1 MTRYVI
7 ESNPTSIVSDSRLV
21 TPGALFLAYPGE
33 RIDGRDYIADA
44 IKKGSA
50 AILWEPRDFEW
61 KAEWAVEN
69 TPVVNL
75 KQQASV
81 IAGQFYKNPSERLW
95 VVGVTGTNGKTSVT
109 QWLGQAFNYIN
120 KKTAIIGTLGNG
132 LLGEL
137 AETQNTTPDAI
148 LLQRLLSDYVQQ
160 EVEVVAM
167 EVSSHGLHQ
176 GRVKGVHFDVAV
188 LTNLSRD
195 HLDYHKTFEQYAD
208 AKKQLFLSEGL
219 KFAVLNEDDAFG
231 KSLKAELSGLGV
243 SVLTYGIGHGDIS
256 ASRVN
261 IENGRINFFVTT
273 PFGQSDVSVRL
284 IGQFNVYNTLAVL
297 ATLLVSEVSLVD
309 AVEALT
315 HLQPINGRMQLFGG
329 DYLPLVVVDYAH
341 TPDSLKNV
349 LTALKGVVKG
359 RLVCVFG
366 CGGDR
371 DQGKREM
378 MGQVASELA
387 DAVVVTSDNPRSEN
401 ADAIIQAIL
410 AGVNGEY
417 AVEENRAKA
426 ISVAINNAKLGDVVL
441 IAGKGHE
448 DYQEIAGVKHHFS
461 DAEQVEKALK
471 RYEVSVA

>member
-7 ESNPTSIVSDSRLV
+7 QSKPTSIVSDSRLV

-33 RIDGRDYIADA
+33 QVDGRDYIADA
-44 IKKGSA
+44 IQKGAS

-61 KAEWAVEN
+61 KAEWTIEN
-69 TPVVNL
+69 SPVISL

-81 IAGQFYKNPSERLW
+81 IAGQFYKNPSEKLW

-109 QWLGQAFNYIN
+109 QWLGQAFNYLH

-132 LLGEL
+132 LLGDL
-137 AETQNTTPDAI
+137 VQTQNTTPDAI
-148 LLQRLLSDYVQQ
+148 LLQKLLADYVHQ
-160 EVEVVAM
+160 EVEAVAM

-176 GRVKGVHFDVAV
+176 GRVKGIHFDVAV

-195 HLDYHKTFEQYAD
+195 HLDYHKTFERYAE
-208 AKKQLFLSEGL
+208 AKKRLFLSEGL
-219 KFAVLNEDDAFG
+219 QYAVVNEDDAFG
-231 KSLKAELSGLGV
+231 KALKAELSGLGV
-243 SVLTYGIGHGDIS
+243 SVLTYGIGHGDVN
-256 ASRVN
+256 ASRVQ
-261 IENGRINFFVTT
+261 IENGRINFFVNT
-273 PFGQSDVSVRL
+273 PYGQSDVSVRL
-284 IGQFNVYNTLAVL
+284 IGRFNVYNTLAVL

-309 AVEALT
+309 AVEAIAY
-315 HLQPINGRMQLFGG
+315 LQPINGRMQLFGG

-349 LTALKGVVKG
+349 LMALKPEVTG

-426 ISVAINNAKLGDVVL
+426 IAVAINNAKFGDVVL

-448 DYQEIAGVKHHFS
+448 DYQEIAGIKHHFS
-461 DAEQVEKALK
+461 DAEEVEKALR

>member
-33 RIDGRDYIADA
+33 RVDGRDYIADA

-61 KAEWAVEN
+61 KAEWALEN

-329 DYLPLVVVDYAH
+329 DHLPLVVVDYAH

-349 LTALKGVVKG
+349 LTALKGVAKG

-366 CGGDR
+366 CGGI
-371 DQGKREM
+371 E
-378 MGQVASELA
+378 
-387 DAVVVTSDNPRSEN
+387 
-401 ADAIIQAIL
+401 I
-410 AGVNGEY
+410 
-417 AVEENRAKA
+417 KA
-426 ISVAINNAKLGDVVL
+426 NAK
-441 IAGKGHE
+441 
-448 DYQEIAGVKHHFS
+448 
-461 DAEQVEKALK
+461 
-471 RYEVSVA
+471 

>member
-33 RIDGRDYIADA
+33 RVDGRDYIADA

-148 LLQRLLSDYVQQ
+148 LLQKLLSDYVQQ

-273 PFGQSDVSVRL
+273 PFGRSDVSVRL

-329 DYLPLVVVDYAH
+329 DHLPLVVVDYAH

-349 LTALKGVVKG
+349 LTALKGVAKG

-378 MGQVASELA
+378 MGQLASELA

>member
-1 MTRYVI
+1 M
-7 ESNPTSIVSDSRLV
+7 
-21 TPGALFLAYPGE
+21 
-33 RIDGRDYIADA
+33 
-44 IKKGSA
+44 
-50 AILWEPRDFEW
+50 
-61 KAEWAVEN
+61 
-69 TPVVNL
+69 
-75 KQQASV
+75 
-81 IAGQFYKNPSERLW
+81 
-95 VVGVTGTNGKTSVT
+95 T

-329 DYLPLVVVDYAH
+329 DHLPLVVVDYAH

-349 LTALKGVVKG
+349 LTALKGVAKG

-366 CGGDR
+366 CGGI
-371 DQGKREM
+371 E
-378 MGQVASELA
+378 
-387 DAVVVTSDNPRSEN
+387 
-401 ADAIIQAIL
+401 I
-410 AGVNGEY
+410 
-417 AVEENRAKA
+417 KA
-426 ISVAINNAKLGDVVL
+426 NAK
-441 IAGKGHE
+441 
-448 DYQEIAGVKHHFS
+448 
-461 DAEQVEKALK
+461 
-471 RYEVSVA
+471 

>member
-7 ESNPTSIVSDSRLV
+7 QSNPTSIVSDSRLV

>member
-7 ESNPTSIVSDSRLV
+7 QSNPTSIVSDSRLV

-219 KFAVLNEDDAFG
+219 KFAVLNEDDTFG

-329 DYLPLVVVDYAH
+329 DHLPLVVVDYAH

-349 LTALKGVVKG
+349 LTALKGVAKG

>member
-33 RIDGRDYIADA
+33 RVDGRDYIADA

-148 LLQRLLSDYVQQ
+148 LLQKLLSDYVQQ

-273 PFGQSDVSVRL
+273 PFGRSDVSVRL

-329 DYLPLVVVDYAH
+329 DHLPLVVVDYAH

-349 LTALKGVVKG
+349 LTALKGVAKG

-366 CGGDR
+366 CGG
-371 DQGKREM
+371 G
-378 MGQVASELA
+378 
-387 DAVVVTSDNPRSEN
+387 
-401 ADAIIQAIL
+401 
-410 AGVNGEY
+410 
-417 AVEENRAKA
+417 
-426 ISVAINNAKLGDVVL
+426 
-441 IAGKGHE
+441 
-448 DYQEIAGVKHHFS
+448 
-461 DAEQVEKALK
+461 
-471 RYEVSVA
+471 